1 MFPSV
6 PFKSIED
13 HRKRLELEVAQKAGI
28 APAEVDEDGHEINP
42 HIPQYMSPVPW
53 YLNAAIQTWY
63 DRGAKL
69 FHAGNYRKGAC
80 EICGAMTHENKS
92 CTERPRN
99 VGARWTNKHVAPDE
113 KVEALKLN
121 YEAKRGCWN
130 GFKPSTYAHVIER
143 YEARRKYQKEQPL
156 KKLQEKNH
164 NQHMNGK
171 VSDEQDSED
180 ALRVDEAKV
189 DENKQ
194 IDFAKVDKCVRTT
207 GVGSTGT
214 DAAKFLLN
222 LDLTAAHYDPKT
234 HSMREDPLPDSD
246 PNEKFY
252 GFKQLSMQSLEAF
265 GKGQDIHMQEV
276 PAQAELLH
284 REFMIK
290 KEKLESQMKETI
302 LDNYGDAS
310 CQEELPRELLLGQC
324 ETNVAYD
331 HAGRIIKGQSSVWGS
346 WWNDHQWGYKCCEQI
361 IKNSYC
367 TGLAGIEA
375 SDTADGRLKENMDRT
390 EASKEKSSQTKE
402 KNHANWGSDAPSY
415 LVLHQR
421 LLSEALKKEERRK
434 TKRKCKYN
442 VKWNDKPLLRM
453 KRIHFEDP
461 MKDFLH

>member
-53 YLNAAIQTWY
+53 YLNAAIQFEAPKKIGNWTQTMPRHGMIEVQNY
-63 DRGAKL
+63 SMLEIIEKALVKYNSIMADSTELSTSALLQKL
-69 FHAGNYRKGAC
+69 DMNMLSQD
-80 EICGAMTHENKS
+80 CGAMTHENKS

-214 DAAKFLLN
+214 VRISGQAL
-222 LDLTAAHYDPKT
+222 
-234 HSMREDPLPDSD
+234 E
-246 PNEKFY
+246 
-252 GFKQLSMQSLEAF
+252 FKQLSMQSLEAF

-331 HAGRIIKGQSSVWGS
+331 HAGRIIKGQEKSIPNRTYEEDVYINNLTSQVYGVHGGMTINGAISV
-346 WWNDHQWGYKCCEQI
+346 
-361 IKNSYC
+361 
-367 TGLAGIEA
+367 
-375 SDTADGRLKENMDRT
+375 
-390 EASKEKSSQTKE
+390 ASK
-402 KNHANWGSDAPSY
+402 
-415 LVLHQR
+415 L
-421 LLSEALKKEERRK
+421 
-434 TKRKCKYN
+434 
-442 VKWNDKPLLRM
+442 
-453 KRIHFEDP
+453 
-461 MKDFLH
+461 